1 MAGVT
6 MAGVALEQGAY
17 PEARSLLVH
26 AIQVGKEFGDRNL
39 LAYSLEG
46 LSGLAAALGEHE
58 RAVCLA
64 GAGATLREAN
74 GGPLPP
80 TWQRM
85 LERWLAISRAALSAA
100 VAAAAWKIGHAMPL
114 EEAIRY
120 AREPFEATA
129 FGRNPSAEPEPVSA
143 LDRLTRRE
151 REVGALV
158 AQGLTNGQIAERLV
172 ITQRTV
178 AAHLVHIL
186 NKLGFASRT
195 RVGVW
200 AAEHRLVEP
209 SLA

>member
-1 MAGVT
+1 MA
-6 MAGVALEQGAY
+6 
-17 PEARSLLVH
+17 S
-26 AIQVGKEFGDRNL
+26 
-39 LAYSLEG
+39 
-46 LSGLAAALGEHE
+46 LAAALGQHD

-64 GAGATLREAN
+64 GAGAALREAT

-80 TWQRM
+80 TWRRM
-85 LERWLAISRAALSAA
+85 LERWLTISRAALSDAA
-100 VAAAAWKIGHAMPL
+100 VGAAWNIGHAMPL

-120 AREPFEATA
+120 SREPLEATA

-143 LDRLTRRE
+143 LDRLTQRE
-151 REVGALV
+151 REVAALV

-178 AAHLVHIL
+178 AAHIEHIL
-186 NKLGFASRT
+186 NKLGFSSRT
-195 RVGVW
+195 QVGVW